1 MPRDK
6 FGFKDWAPDYDAQVA
21 KASPT
26 DDWMFGGYD
35 RVLNKVVEYCHLPEN
50 SYYSLLDIGIGTGNL
65 AARFL
70 SNDMQIF
77 GIDPSKDMLKICRNK
92 FPTIEVMEGDFLHY
106 PSALEKVDVIVSAYA
121 FHHLKPKEKTQ
132 AIPLMKNLLKP
143 GGRIIIADFMY
154 QSADA
159 VESTNRIIR
168 KKYGGDMAASFID
181 EYAGVYD
188 DIVQVFKNEGFKVTG
203 EQLTVS
209 VWLLCA
215 TFDTP
220 SR

>member
-1 MPRDK
+1 MPGDK
-6 FGFKDWAPDYDAQVA
+6 YGFKEWAPDYDAQVA

-77 GIDPSKDMLKICRNK
+77 GIDPSKDMLKICCNK
-92 FPTIEVMEGDFLHY
+92 FPTIEAMEGDFLHY
-106 PSALEKVDVIVSAYA
+106 PNALEKVDVIVSAYA
-121 FHHLKPKEKTQ
+121 FHHLTPKEKTE
-132 AIPLMKNLLKP
+132 AISLMKDLLKP
-143 GGRIIIADFMY
+143 RGRIIIADFMY
-154 QSADA
+154 QNTAAID
-159 VESTNRIIR
+159 STNQIIQ
-168 KKYGGDMAASFID
+168 KKYHSDMAAKFKH
-181 EYAGVYD
+181 EYPGLYD
-188 DIVQVFKNEGFKVTG
+188 DLVVEFTQAGFKVTG

-215 TFDTP
+215 TSDTP

>member
-1 MPRDK
+1 MPQDK
-6 FGFKDWAPDYDAQVA
+6 FGFKQWAPDYDAQVA

-35 RVLNKVVEYCHLPEN
+35 RVLNKVVEYCRLAEN
-50 SYYSLLDIGIGTGNL
+50 SYYSVLDIGIGTGNL

-70 SNDMQIF
+70 SNDMQVI
-77 GIDPSKDMLKICRNK
+77 GIDPSDDMLKICRRK
-92 FPTIEVMEGDFLHY
+92 FPAIEVMKGDFLHY
-106 PSALEKVDVIVSAYA
+106 PSALGKVDLIVSAYA
-121 FHHLKPKEKTQ
+121 FHHLKAKEKVK
-132 AIPLMKNLLKP
+132 AIPMMKNLLKP
-143 GGRIIIADFMY
+143 RGRIIIADFMY

-159 VESTNRIIR
+159 VESTNRYILE
-168 KKYGGDMAASFID
+168 KYGGDMAKTFIN
-181 EYAGVYD
+181 EFAGVYD

-215 TFDTP
+215 CL
-220 SR
+220 